1 MTKKD
6 LKAYLRAH
14 RKHTYELAV
23 TIQKITKD
31 LKRRAY
37 GNKSYFYYLEV
48 LKTQKDTV
56 PPKEDPIIIKDKLT
70 ELCYNGDYVSLYLN
84 NKHNQDLTL
93 TLPKSNVSN
102 ELSSE
107 EEDDEDNLSKPGLRS
122 RLYI

>member
-6 LKAYLRAH
+6 LKAHLRAH
-14 RKHTYELAV
+14 GKRAYELAI

-37 GNKSYFYYLEV
+37 SNKSYFHYLEV

-56 PPKEDPIIIKDKLT
+56 PPKEDPIIIKDKLI
-70 ELCYNGDYVSLYLN
+70 ELYYNGDYVSLYLN
-84 NKHNQDLTL
+84 NKHDQDPTL

-102 ELSSE
+102 ESSSE
-107 EEDDEDNLSKPGLRS
+107 EEDDKDNLSKPSLRS
-122 RLYI
+122 